1 MVKVNGYFVAMKANL
16 DDEVK
21 DSMKA
26 IELLESR
33 LEDVISFELPI
44 ENSIRNLVKIKK
56 LGKNKRIYPRNF
68 DQIKKRP
75 LK

>member
-1 MVKVNGYFVAMKANL
+1 
-16 DDEVK
+16 
-21 DSMKA
+21 MKA

-33 LEDVISFELPI
+33 LEDVISFNLPI
-44 ENSIRNLVKIKK
+44 EDSIRNLVKIKK

-75 LK
+75 L